1 MRYCPPPYVWDD
13 INPEDRFFADME
25 AYIKKLVAW
34 TKESK
39 DAVDSLVADLKKA
52 VELVASK

>member
-1 MRYCPPPYVWDD
+1 M
-13 INPEDRFFADME
+13 ED
-25 AYIKKLVAW
+25 YIKKLVAW

-52 VELVASK
+52 VELVALK

>member
-1 MRYCPPPYVWDD
+1 MPTPYIWDD

-34 TKESK
+34 TMESK
-39 DAVDSLVADLKKA
+39 NAVDSLVADLKKA
-52 VELVASK
+52 VELVTLK

>member
-1 MRYCPPPYVWDD
+1 MPTPYVWDH
-13 INPEDRFFADME
+13 INSGDRFFADME

-39 DAVDSLVADLKKA
+39 DAVDSLVADLKKT
-52 VELVASK
+52 VELVTSK